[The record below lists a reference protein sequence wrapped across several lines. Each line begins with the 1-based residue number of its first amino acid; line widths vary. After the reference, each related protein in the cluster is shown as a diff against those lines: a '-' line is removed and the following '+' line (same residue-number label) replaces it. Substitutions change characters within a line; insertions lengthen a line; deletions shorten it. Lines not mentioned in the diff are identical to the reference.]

1 MPVLDRRITIN
12 ITGPDRRNQFGEF
25 VPGLVVPFPRWAT
38 RIDKSNE
45 DIEQAG
51 GVLGIVER
59 DFIVRY
65 DYRILSAPL
74 PTLSVIDGPLT
85 LNITNIVESA
95 GDRAER
101 RKFMRIQATGVAP

>member
-1 MPVLDRRITIN
+1 MGNSGLTKA
-12 ITGPDRRNQFGEF
+12 NQ
-25 VPGLVVPFPRWAT
+25 
-38 RIDKSNE
+38 

-74 PTLSVIDGPLT
+74 DTLSVLDGPLT
-85 LNITNIVESA
+85 LNVTNITEAA

>member
-12 ITGPDRRNQFGEF
+12 ITGPDRRNQYGEF

-38 RIDKSNE
+38 RIDKTNE

-51 GVLGIVER
+51 GVLGIAER

-65 DYRILSAPL
+65 DYRILSASL
-74 PTLSVIDGPLT
+74 ADLSVVDGPLT
-85 LNITNIVESA
+85 LNVTNVTEAA

-101 RKFMRIQATGVAP
+101 RKFMRIQATGETP